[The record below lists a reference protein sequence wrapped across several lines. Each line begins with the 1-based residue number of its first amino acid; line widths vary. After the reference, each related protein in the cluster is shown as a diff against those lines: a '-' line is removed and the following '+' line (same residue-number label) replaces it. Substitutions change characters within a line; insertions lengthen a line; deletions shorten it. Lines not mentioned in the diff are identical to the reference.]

1 MKIACMFFCSVV
13 IACFPSFTFPPGE
26 RMRIAAEMKHS
37 MEAELLDV
45 WYPKDVDSLYGG
57 FLSDFTFD
65 FKPGTVQD
73 KMIVT
78 QARHVWSNARA
89 AELYPEKTWYKKS
102 AQQGF
107 YFLRDFFWDKKYGG
121 FYTQLTRDGKI
132 KPSSLGE
139 KIAYGNSFGIY
150 ALAAYY
156 RCSGDTAALNLAK
169 KTFYWLEK
177 YSHDPVYKGYY
188 QHMQMDGTPVKR
200 TAAISSLA
208 ETGYKDQ
215 NSSIHLLEAFTELYY
230 VWPDPLL
237 ATRLKE
243 MLLLIRDTITTT
255 KGNLV
260 LFFLPDWT
268 PVSYRDSAYTTIIQH
283 RNLDHVSFGHDVE
296 TAYLMLE
303 ASHALGINNDAPTMT
318 IAKKMIDH
326 ALQNGWDNKLGG
338 FYDEGYYFKDSASIT
353 IIKDSKNWWAQ
364 AEGLNT
370 LLMMS
375 DYFPADRMQY
385 FQKFLQQW
393 QYVQTYLIDHEH
405 GDWYSEGL
413 DKEPEQKTASKGN
426 IWKGTYHVLRAFV
439 NCIERLQPDTIPP
452 SAPQHLTMQMN
463 AGLLQIQWDKAT
475 DNKQLSGYAIYQNG
489 SKIGFTPLLS
499 YSLPAT
505 SVKKG
510 DAFYV
515 QAADVAGNP
524 SGNSNKQIF

>member
-1 MKIACMFFCSVV
+1 MKIACLIFFPFLITPFVAV
-13 IACFPSFTFPPGE
+13 AQPSAE
-26 RMRIAAEMKHS
+26 RKKIAAEMKHS
-37 MEAELLDV
+37 MKALLLDV
-45 WYPKDVDSLYGG
+45 WYPKDVDSVYGG
-57 FLSDFTFD
+57 FLSDFTYD

-89 AELYPEKTWYKKS
+89 AELYPQNRGYKKS

-107 YFLRDFFWDKKYGG
+107 YFLRDFFWDKQNGG
-121 FYTQLTRDGKI
+121 FYTLLSRDGKV
-132 KPSSLGE
+132 KPSSLGD

-177 YSHDPVYKGYY
+177 HSHDPVHKGYY
-188 QHMQMDGTPVKR
+188 QHMQMDGTPVER
-200 TAAISSLA
+200 TAAIASTA

-237 ATRLKE
+237 AERLKE
-243 MLLLIRDTITTT
+243 MLLLIRDTITTS
-255 KGNLV
+255 KGNLT
-260 LFFLPDWT
+260 LFFEPDWT
-268 PVSYRDSAYTTIIQH
+268 PVSFRNTTYDNIIQH

-303 ASHALGINNDAPTMT
+303 ASHALGIKDESQTME
-318 IAKKMIDH
+318 ISKKMIDH
-326 ALQNGWDNKLGG
+326 ALRNGWDNKVGG

-353 IIKDSKNWWAQ
+353 IIRDSKNWWAQ

-375 DYFPADRMQY
+375 DYFPADKMQY
-385 FQKFLQQW
+385 YKKFLQQW
-393 QYVQTYLIDHEH
+393 QYVQAYLVDHEH
-405 GDWYSEGL
+405 GDWYSGGL

-439 NCIERLQPDTIPP
+439 NCIERLEPDKISP
-452 SAPQHLTMQMN
+452 SVPQAL
-463 AGLLQIQWDKAT
+463 ALKIKSGLLLKWNEST
-475 DNKQLSGYAIYQNG
+475 DNRQLLGYNIYCNG
-489 SKIGFTPLLS
+489 VKIAFTPLLLYNIPGGS
-499 YSLPAT
+499 A
-505 SVKKG
+505 KKG
-510 DAFYV
+510 DFYTIH
-515 QAADVAGNP
+515 AADV
-524 SGNSNKQIF
+524 SGNESAASNKLVF